1 MGDKNNMNNRLNIGQ
16 YNGLKERLKEIEKI
30 LDTKT
35 DLDLLSE
42 RSEIQF
48 KINRQ
53 EINFRLTGNNKYY
66 YANQCAIF
74 EAHVLK
80 HGFGH
85 ISAKLIEKEQ
95 GINFNEYSINTGFN
109 QYSRDLKR
117 FNSKQELLG
126 FVVGYNT
133 AIENKV

>member
-1 MGDKNNMNNRLNIGQ
+1 MNNRLNIGQ
-16 YNGLKERLKEIEKI
+16 YNGLKDRIREIESLLNKESN
-30 LDTKT
+30 
-35 DLDLLSE
+35 LDLISE
-42 RSEIQF
+42 RNEIQF
-48 KINRQ
+48 KINKQ

-74 EAHVLK
+74 EAYVLK

-85 ISAKLIEKEQ
+85 ISAELIEKEQ

-117 FNSKQELLG
+117 FNSKQEMLG
-126 FVVGYNT
+126 FVIGYNM

>member
-1 MGDKNNMNNRLNIGQ
+1 MNNRLHMGE
-16 YNGLKERLKEIEKI
+16 YNGKKDRIKEIESL
-30 LDTKT
+30 LDKESN
-35 DLDLLSE
+35 LDLICE
-42 RSEIQF
+42 RNEIEF
-48 KINRQ
+48 KINKQ

-74 EAHVLK
+74 ETHVLK
-80 HGFGH
+80 NGFGH
-85 ISAKLIEKEQ
+85 ISAKLIEKEK

-117 FNSKQELLG
+117 FNNKNELLG

-133 AIENKV
+133 AIENKVA

>member
-1 MGDKNNMNNRLNIGQ
+1 MNNRLNIGQ
-16 YNGLKERLKEIEKI
+16 YNGLKDRIREIESLLNKESN
-30 LDTKT
+30 
-35 DLDLLSE
+35 LDLISE
-42 RSEIQF
+42 RNEIQF
-48 KINRQ
+48 KINKQ

-74 EAHVLK
+74 EAYVLK

-85 ISAKLIEKEQ
+85 ISAELIEKEQ

-117 FNSKQELLG
+117 FNSKQEMLG
-126 FVVGYNT
+126 FVIGYNM
-133 AIENKV
+133 AIENKVA

>member
-1 MGDKNNMNNRLNIGQ
+1 MNNRLNIGQ

-30 LDTKT
+30 LDTKS

-74 EAHVLK
+74 ETHVLK
-80 HGFGH
+80 NGFGH
-85 ISAKLIEKEQ
+85 ISAKLIEKEK
-95 GINFNEYSINTGFN
+95 GINFNQYSINTGFN

-117 FNSKQELLG
+117 FNNKNELLG

-133 AIENKV
+133 AIENKVA

>member
-117 FNSKQELLG
+117 FNNKNELLG

>member
-1 MGDKNNMNNRLNIGQ
+1 MNNRLNIGQ

-117 FNSKQELLG
+117 FNNKNELLG

-133 AIENKV
+133 AIENKVA

>member
-1 MGDKNNMNNRLNIGQ
+1 MGE
-16 YNGLKERLKEIEKI
+16 YNGKKDRIKEIESL
-30 LDTKT
+30 LDKESN
-35 DLDLLSE
+35 LDLICE
-42 RSEIQF
+42 RNEIEF
-48 KINRQ
+48 KINKQ

-74 EAHVLK
+74 ETHVLK
-80 HGFGH
+80 NGFGH
-85 ISAKLIEKEQ
+85 ISAKLIEKEK

-117 FNSKQELLG
+117 FNNKNELLG

-133 AIENKV
+133 AIENKVA

>member
-1 MGDKNNMNNRLNIGQ
+1 M
-16 YNGLKERLKEIEKI
+16 
-30 LDTKT
+30 
-35 DLDLLSE
+35 
-42 RSEIQF
+42 
-48 KINRQ
+48 
-53 EINFRLTGNNKYY
+53 
-66 YANQCAIF
+66 F

-85 ISAKLIEKEQ
+85 ISAELIEKEK

-117 FNSKQELLG
+117 FNSKQEMLG
-126 FVVGYNT
+126 FVIGYNM